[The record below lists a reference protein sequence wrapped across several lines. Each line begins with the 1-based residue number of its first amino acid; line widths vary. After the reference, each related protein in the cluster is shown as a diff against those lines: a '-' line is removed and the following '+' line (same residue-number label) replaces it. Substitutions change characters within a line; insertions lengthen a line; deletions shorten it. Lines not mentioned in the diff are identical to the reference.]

1 MYTMIRTFSLPL
13 RSWAGALLLAAM
25 LSAPFADAAGQSR
38 EDPQMARFRL
48 ADAFLRAGQ
57 FEQAIGLLEDLYA
70 GAPRNE
76 TFYQKLKEAYEN
88 VKRYDEA
95 TALIQSR
102 LADTRSAALLSDLA
116 RIRYLQGD
124 EEAARATWEEAVA
137 TAPADP
143 MAWRVVY
150 QSLVAVR
157 EFDQAVS
164 LLEEAREATGM
175 PALFRVDL
183 AWLCSISGRY
193 GQATKEYLALLKE
206 NEGHLDFVR
215 ARMTPFMED
224 QEALAPSIAAARNA
238 VQTDPLYRA
247 WRELLGW
254 LYAEASDFPRA
265 LEEYRAID
273 GLENGQGSRLFE
285 FALAA
290 ADAGAWEEAA
300 KAWQEVLTRY
310 PDAPAAPRTLAAL
323 GAMHTQQAEE
333 IGERA
338 FDETGQRVPAP
349 HYDQALAAYQAF
361 LQAHPNHA
369 MYPDVLHRVGRLQQD
384 VFLDIGAAESVFLQA
399 LAAFPDTRAADRAAF
414 DLAHIA
420 IERGQLDE
428 ARLRFNRLVDRLRT
442 GELAEQSRFD
452 LARIHLF
459 AGEFDAALALVDIL
473 DAHTSTNISNDAIA
487 LKILL
492 LENRGPDSLDT
503 PLRRYAGA
511 LLAQKQRQP
520 LAALDSLDALLA
532 AYPGHALADE
542 ARFLRGEILLAAG
555 RREEAYATFAEI
567 PLMHPASFLTD
578 RALFEAAGI
587 LSRNPDTREEAAAA
601 YRRLLSEYPGSL
613 LADKARDRLRRL
625 RGDEGV

>member
-1 MYTMIRTFSLPL
+1 MFTRTGH
-13 RSWAGALLLAAM
+13 WAGVLVLAALLC
-25 LSAPFADAAGQSR
+25 APVVDAAGQSQ
-38 EDPQMARFRL
+38 EDPQLARFRL
-48 ADAFLRAGQ
+48 ADAFLRSGQ
-57 FEQAIGLLEDLYA
+57 FDQAIGLLEDLYA

-76 TFYQKLKEAYEN
+76 AFYQKLKEAYEN

-95 TALIQSR
+95 AALVESR
-102 LADTRSAALLSDLA
+102 LADARSAGLLSDLA
-116 RIRYLQGD
+116 RIRYLQGNE
-124 EEAARATWEEAVA
+124 EEARANWEEAVA
-137 TAPADP
+137 AAPADP
-143 MAWRVVY
+143 NVWRIVY
-150 QSLVAVR
+150 QSLVEVR
-157 EFDQAVS
+157 EFDRAVA
-164 LLEEAREATGM
+164 LLEEAREATGR
-175 PALFRVDL
+175 PDLFRVDL

-193 GQATKEYLALLKE
+193 EQAAEEYLALLKE

-215 ARMTPFMED
+215 SRMTPFMD
-224 QEALAPSIAAARNA
+224 DKEALAPSIAAARNA
-238 VQTDPLYRA
+238 VQSDPLYQA

-254 LYAEASDFPRA
+254 LYAEAKDFPRA
-265 LEEYRAID
+265 LDEYRAID

-285 FALAA
+285 FALSA

-300 KAWQEVLTRY
+300 EAWREVLAQY

-338 FDETGQRVPAP
+338 FDETGQRIPAP
-349 HYDQALAAYQAF
+349 HYDEALTAYQAF
-361 LQAHPNHA
+361 LQQYPNHA
-369 MYPDVLHRVGRLQQD
+369 LYPDVLHRVGRLRQD
-384 VFLDIGAAESVFLQA
+384 VFLDIGAAESVFRQTI
-399 LAAFPDTRAADRAAF
+399 AAFPDTRAADRAAF

-420 IERGQLDE
+420 IVQGQLDE
-428 ARLRFNRLVDRLRT
+428 ARLRFNRLVERLRT
-442 GELAEQSRFD
+442 GELAEQARFD

-459 AGEFDAALALVDIL
+459 AGEFDAALALVDII
-473 DAHTSTNISNDAIA
+473 DAHTSTNVSNDAIE

-503 PLRRYAGA
+503 PLRQYAGA
-511 LLAQKQRQP
+511 LLAQKRQRP
-520 LAALDSLDALLA
+520 LVALDALDALLT

-555 RREEAYATFAEI
+555 RREEAHATFAEI
-567 PLMHPASFLTD
+567 PLMHPASFLAD

-587 LSRNPDTREEAAAA
+587 LSRDPGAREEAAAA

-625 RGDEGV
+625 RGDEGA